1 MCTLHE
7 AESTETLHIAGTTSA
22 AHQFQLYT
30 MAAPVEGLK
39 LQTKTDLKRV
49 NELVHE
55 CETTGSGRLRDTL
68 RGAKLVFAP
77 KEQKKTSEA
86 VARRRNILQA
96 RAERRAYDKMVESV
110 APRPIRPEERVA
122 TSLKHS
128 FTVSANMIMTPVG
141 VGAVGYRLAK
151 HKVPEKH
158 RIVVALVCGVGML
171 FVEMI
176 LFLARTYSVE
186 AHTAKRERRAA
197 AGRFGPAGLREAT
210 RLDGVA
216 PKLD

>member
-1 MCTLHE
+1 
-7 AESTETLHIAGTTSA
+7 
-22 AHQFQLYT
+22 
-30 MAAPVEGLK
+30 
-39 LQTKTDLKRV
+39 
-49 NELVHE
+49 
-55 CETTGSGRLRDTL
+55 
-68 RGAKLVFAP
+68 
-77 KEQKKTSEA
+77 
-86 VARRRNILQA
+86 
-96 RAERRAYDKMVESV
+96 MVESV

-128 FTVSANMIMTPVG
+128 FTVSANMVMTPVG

-216 PKLD
+216 PKLY

>member
-1 MCTLHE
+1 
-7 AESTETLHIAGTTSA
+7 
-22 AHQFQLYT
+22 
-30 MAAPVEGLK
+30 MAAPPVEGLK

-49 NELVHE
+49 DELVHE
-55 CETTGSGRLRDTL
+55 YETTGSGRLRDTL
-68 RGAKLVFAP
+68 RGSKLVFAP
-77 KEQKKTSEA
+77 KEQKTTSEA

-110 APRPIRPEERVA
+110 APRPVRPEERVA

-128 FTVSANMIMTPVG
+128 FTVSANMVMTPVG

>member
-1 MCTLHE
+1 
-7 AESTETLHIAGTTSA
+7 
-22 AHQFQLYT
+22 

-49 NELVHE
+49 DELVHE
-55 CETTGSGRLRDTL
+55 YETTTGSGRLRDTL
-68 RGAKLVFAP
+68 RGSKLVFAP
-77 KEQKKTSEA
+77 PPQKKTSAA

-110 APRPIRPEERVA
+110 APRPVRPEERVA

-128 FTVSANMIMTPVG
+128 FTVSANMVMTPVG

-158 RIVVALVCGVGML
+158 RIVVALVCGIGML

>member
-1 MCTLHE
+1 
-7 AESTETLHIAGTTSA
+7 
-22 AHQFQLYT
+22 
-30 MAAPVEGLK
+30 MAAPPVEGLK
-39 LQTKTDLKRV
+39 LQTKTTLKRV
-49 NELVHE
+49 DELVYE
-55 CETTGSGRLRDTL
+55 YETTTGSGRLRDTL
-68 RGAKLVFAP
+68 RGSKLVFAP
-77 KEQKKTSEA
+77 PPQKTTSEA

>member
-1 MCTLHE
+1 
-7 AESTETLHIAGTTSA
+7 
-22 AHQFQLYT
+22 
-30 MAAPVEGLK
+30 MAAPPVEGLK

-49 NELVHE
+49 DELVHE
-55 CETTGSGRLRDTL
+55 YETTGSGRLRDTL
-68 RGAKLVFAP
+68 RGSKLVFAP
-77 KEQKKTSEA
+77 PPPKQTSEA

-110 APRPIRPEERVA
+110 APRRTRPEERVA

-128 FTVSANMIMTPVG
+128 FTVSANMVMTPVG

-158 RIVVALVCGVGML
+158 RIVVALVCGIGML
-171 FVEMI
+171 FIEMI

-186 AHTAKRERRAA
+186 AHAAKRERRAA
-197 AGRFGPAGLREAT
+197 AGRFGPAGFREAT

>member
-1 MCTLHE
+1 
-7 AESTETLHIAGTTSA
+7 
-22 AHQFQLYT
+22 

-39 LQTKTDLKRV
+39 LQTKTDLRRV
-49 NELVHE
+49 DELVHE
-55 CETTGSGRLRDTL
+55 YETTGSGRRLRDTL
-68 RGAKLVFAP
+68 RGSKLVFAP
-77 KEQKKTSEA
+77 PPPKQTSEA

-110 APRPIRPEERVA
+110 APRPVRPEERVA

-128 FTVSANMIMTPVG
+128 FTVSANMVMTPVG

>member
-1 MCTLHE
+1 
-7 AESTETLHIAGTTSA
+7 
-22 AHQFQLYT
+22 

-55 CETTGSGRLRDTL
+55 YETTGSGRRLRDTL
-68 RGAKLVFAP
+68 RGSKLVFAP
-77 KEQKKTSEA
+77 PPQKTASEA
-86 VARRRNILQA
+86 VARRRDILRA
-96 RAERRAYDKMVESV
+96 RAERRAYDEVVESV
-110 APRPIRPEERVA
+110 AQRPIRPEERVA

>member
-1 MCTLHE
+1 
-7 AESTETLHIAGTTSA
+7 
-22 AHQFQLYT
+22 
-30 MAAPVEGLK
+30 MAAPPVEGLK
-39 LQTKTDLKRV
+39 LQTKTTLKRV
-49 NELVHE
+49 DELVHE
-55 CETTGSGRLRDTL
+55 YETTGSGRLRDTL
-68 RGAKLVFAP
+68 RGAKLVFAKP
-77 KEQKKTSEA
+77 PQKTTSEA

-110 APRPIRPEERVA
+110 APRPVRPEERVA

-158 RIVVALVCGVGML
+158 RIVVALVCGIGML
-171 FVEMI
+171 FIEMI

-186 AHTAKRERRAA
+186 AHAAKRERRAA

>member
-1 MCTLHE
+1 
-7 AESTETLHIAGTTSA
+7 
-22 AHQFQLYT
+22 
-30 MAAPVEGLK
+30 MAAPPVEGLK

-49 NELVHE
+49 DELVYE
-55 CETTGSGRLRDTL
+55 YETTNGSGRLRDAI
-68 RGAKLVFAP
+68 RGSKLVFAP
-77 KEQKKTSEA
+77 PPQKKTSEA

-128 FTVSANMIMTPVG
+128 FTVSANMVMTPVG